1 MDIRNRFSALAG
13 ALIATLLCIPTA
25 SWAAFVYDES
35 VDGDL
40 SGDGLTPTVL
50 AAGSGANS
58 LTGST
63 ISGDLDYFTFNIA
76 DGLTLDSIILVA
88 FSSSDDNE
96 LAFMSVLSGPVFN
109 VPPDI
114 TDPSDLLGWVHIG
127 AFLVGTDILDDL
139 GRGSG
144 AIGFTPPL
152 PSGDYSFWIQQ
163 TGDEQVDYSLQF
175 NVSGAAVPV
184 PAALYLFGSGLL
196 TLGGYVRARSRN
208 RAA

>member
-1 MDIRNRFSALAG
+1 MDIRNRCSALAG
-13 ALIATLLCIPTA
+13 ALIATLLCMPTA

-40 SGDGLTPTVL
+40 SNDGLNPTVL
-50 AAGSGANS
+50 TAGSGANS
-58 LTGST
+58 LSGST
-63 ISGDLDYFTFNIA
+63 IAGDLDYFTFNVA
-76 DGLTLDSIILVA
+76 DGLTLDSIILVE
-88 FSSSDDNE
+88 FNTSDD
-96 LAFMSVLSGPVFN
+96 LAFMAVLSGPVFD

-114 TDPSDLLGWVHIG
+114 TDPSPLLGWVHISE
-127 AFLVGTDILDDL
+127 FLVGTDILDDL
-139 GRGSG
+139 GNGSG

>member
-76 DGLTLDSIILVA
+76 DGLTLDSIILVT
-88 FSSSDDNE
+88 FSSSDD
-96 LAFMSVLSGPVFN
+96 LAFVGVQSGAVFTE
-109 VPPDI
+109 PPDNA
-114 TDPSDLLGWVHIG
+114 DPANLLGWVHIG

-139 GRGSG
+139 GNGSG

>member
-1 MDIRNRFSALAG
+1 MNNRNRCNAGAG
-13 ALIATLLCIPTA
+13 ALIAALLCVPTA

-40 SGDGLTPTVL
+40 SGDGLAPTVL
-50 AAGSGANS
+50 VAG
-58 LTGST
+58 TGVNT
-63 ISGDLDYFTFNIA
+63 LAGTTVNGDLDYLTFNVGA
-76 DGLTLDSIILVA
+76 GLTFDAITLTAFDSEDNIA
-88 FSSSDDNE
+88 FI
-96 LAFMSVLSGPVFN
+96 AIQSGAQFTEPPVG
-109 VPPDI
+109 
-114 TDPSDLLGWVHIG
+114 TDPANLLGWLHMEQS
-127 AFLVGTDILDDL
+127 FVGTDILDDM
-139 GRGSG
+139 GQGDQ

-163 TGDEQVDYSLQF
+163 TDLDV
-175 NVSGAAVPV
+175 VSYEMEFIISGGAPVPV